1 MPGFRPST
9 PSTSYT
15 HTSRENHH
23 HHHHQRPHQLSP
35 SKRTRSTLDDST
47 NSKRHSSATSSSS
60 LRFQPLSF
68 PNKKTRRVSTTGIS
82 PRLHRSQENDQSTS
96 TSTISANSERSSAGK
111 NVFAKL
117 WNRMWFPKPPFAREA
132 EPPAHATPP
141 SVIDDAS
148 QLDCDMNDDTPSKR
162 IPPPPSNSKRQS
174 LYTTPAFPPA
184 ITMKTTTNSQPRS
197 SSKTIKQFS
206 SKMAFPP
213 SSKTAVA
220 LASPSSSSSAA
231 AIGSGSGPVLDPAFI
246 AYEEARKAYRFDCT
260 IARAKGIPE
269 PEKPT
274 LLKRPPPPQYLPQS
288 STSTSFV
295 AGNNR
300 RAGEGGQVLSS
311 WRKKKPMGA
320 NKHSEL
326 NHRQRAETVH
336 ELATIALS
344 QEEEDLARANDLDA
358 YRQRVMQANEDMET
372 AQTIT
377 SRARKPSQIARKAS
391 FKYSRD
397 VDSVLSKAK
406 ATMETPRPESRT
418 FKYDEYLETQR
429 QLELLSV
436 KPPKRRMFPRTLT
449 PSDLATVKAIYAN
462 RSFISSIN
470 GGEVRHRDVSFLQG
484 LGWLNDETITFY
496 GALINLR
503 SALYHPLDPKKNPP
517 LKQPEEK
524 ERRVLDVHAFNHNF
538 FEKLRDLGYSA
549 VKRWSR
555 RFDPFKKDRI
565 IVPINQGG
573 NHWVCAA
580 VNLRDKR
587 FEYFDSLGNGSK
599 KVYKLL
605 RMWVEEE
612 YKTRH
617 GGEEIDLSG
626 WEQGW
631 TGGEVPLQ
639 GNGSDCGVFTC
650 MYMETL
656 SRDADFF
663 DFEQSH
669 MPYLRTKLVLEMSR
683 RELIEEPWGEA

>member
-1 MPGFRPST
+1 MPGFRPIT

-23 HHHHQRPHQLSP
+23 HHPRPHQLSP

-47 NSKRHSSATSSSS
+47 NQKRHSSATSSSS
-60 LRFQPLSF
+60 SRLQPLSS
-68 PNKKTRRVSTTGIS
+68 PNKKARRLSRTGIS
-82 PRLHRSQENDQSTS
+82 PRLQRSQENDESTS
-96 TSTISANSERSSAGK
+96 TSTISANGERGHARK
-111 NVFAKL
+111 NVFTKL
-117 WNRMWFPKPPFAREA
+117 WNRIWFPKPPFAREA
-132 EPPAHATPP
+132 EPPADATPP
-141 SVIDDAS
+141 SVTDDALW
-148 QLDCDMNDDTPSKR
+148 LDCDMHDDTPSKR
-162 IPPPPSNSKRQS
+162 IPPPTSNPKRQS

-184 ITMKTTTNSQPRS
+184 ITTKTTTTTTNSQPRS

-213 SSKTAVA
+213 PSKTAVA
-220 LASPSSSSSAA
+220 LASPSSSSSALGP
-231 AIGSGSGPVLDPAFI
+231 GSGRTLDPAFI

-260 IARAKGIPE
+260 IARAKGVPE

-274 LLKRPPPPQYLPQS
+274 SLRRPPPPQYLPQS
-288 STSTSFV
+288 STSTLFV
-295 AGNNR
+295 GAINAR
-300 RAGEGGQVLSS
+300 VGEGGQVVSS

-320 NKHSEL
+320 NKHLEL

-358 YRQRVMQANEDMET
+358 YRRRVMQANEDMET

-377 SRARKPSQIARKAS
+377 SRARKPSQVARKAS

-436 KPPKRRMFPRTLT
+436 KPPKRRMFPRTLA

-462 RSFISSIN
+462 RSFVSSIT
-470 GGEVRHRDVSFLQG
+470 GGEVRHKDVSFLQG

-503 SALYHPLDPKKNPP
+503 SASYHPLDPKKNPP

-538 FEKLRDLGYSA
+538 FERLRDVGYSA

-587 FEYFDSLGNGSK
+587 FEYFDSLGHGSK

-605 RMWVEEE
+605 RMWMEEE
-612 YKTRH
+612 YKARH